1 MSYAAKLY
9 NTERIDKDNE
19 IIFIELKKTSKIV
32 KKCKINLITFQL
44 FLILSKNDS
53 INLKYKKKYFEWV
66 QINLHGWMVWPMS

>member
-32 KKCKINLITFQL
+32 KKCKINLIIFQL

-53 INLKYKKKYFEWV
+53 INLKYKKKYFE
-66 QINLHGWMVWPMS
+66 

>member
-53 INLKYKKKYFEWV
+53 INLKYKKKYFE
-66 QINLHGWMVWPMS
+66 